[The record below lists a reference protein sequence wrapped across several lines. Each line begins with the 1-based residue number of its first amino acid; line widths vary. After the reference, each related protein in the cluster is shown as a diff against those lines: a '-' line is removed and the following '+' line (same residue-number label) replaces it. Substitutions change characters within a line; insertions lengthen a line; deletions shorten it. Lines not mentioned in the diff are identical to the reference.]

1 MSLANPKIN
10 EEVPSNSTHE
20 NLHSTFNKGN
30 HGDDNYLGW
39 FTNHSPNSQC
49 LSSTLSRILYF
60 SLNAAMPLGVSTS
73 LANLPIYSYL
83 ERVRRKRKIKSASF
97 RTMDERPKALT
108 SIERRSLR
116 AVASKKIYGVNL
128 NGKFTPIL
136 LLYKSGK

>member
-1 MSLANPKIN
+1 MRKSLVTLPMRIRILPLIKAIIGMTTT
-10 EEVPSNSTHE
+10 SGG
-20 NLHSTFNKGN
+20 L
-30 HGDDNYLGW
+30 L
-39 FTNHSPNSQC
+39 TNHSPNSQC

-83 ERVRRKRKIKSASF
+83 ERVRRKRKRKSASF

-108 SIERRSLR
+108 SVERRSLR
-116 AVASKKIYGVNL
+116 AIASKKIYGVHL

-136 LLYKSGK
+136 PLYRSGK